1 MQLHT
6 IIRMQRYMLILIR
19 ANNYPT
25 KIDDVT
31 IDNNFLYKLK
41 NIFRKYPYLNV
52 TSCLMITNKTSQ
64 RSLQNRTKFIA
75 QTLCCLMK
83 FILVVPGNTAYK

>member
-1 MQLHT
+1 
-6 IIRMQRYMLILIR
+6 MLILIR

-25 KIDDVT
+25 KINDVT
-31 IDNNFLYKLK
+31 IDNSFRYKLK
-41 NIFRKYPYLNV
+41 SLFRRHPYQNV
-52 TSCLMITNKTSQ
+52 ALYLMITNKTSQ

-83 FILVVPGNTAYK
+83 LILVVPGNTAHK